1 MIFNFWPFRLAL
13 GIFCIY
19 IFVLISDELN
29 LLDSSIWFLVPFG
42 IPLIALYFINT
53 YKYNENALDQLDKFT
68 PNPIRIK
75 KRKNRK

>member
-29 LLDSSIWFLVPFG
+29 LLDSPIWLLAAFG

-53 YKYNENALDQLDKFT
+53 YKYNENAPEQLDQFT